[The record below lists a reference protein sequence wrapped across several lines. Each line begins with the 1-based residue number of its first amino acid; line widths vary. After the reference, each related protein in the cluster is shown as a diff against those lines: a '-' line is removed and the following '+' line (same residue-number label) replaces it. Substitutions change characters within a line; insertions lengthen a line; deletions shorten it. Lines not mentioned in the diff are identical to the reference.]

1 MSEKNGDT
9 GKPGNSIP
17 TSESKRRPGTLGP
30 LSDLE
35 RHLPGEWWRTLFNA
49 MYLQTDGDVVENKEI
64 TAHEVDAFLRAVPL
78 ARDARILDLCCG
90 QGRHL
95 IELAS
100 RGYSALSGVDR
111 SRYLVRVA
119 RRRARQGNFNIDF
132 HEGDARKFRAKVG
145 GFDCVTMLGNSFGF
159 FERDTDDLE
168 VLKSVIRVLKSGGT
182 LYLDIADGAWLK
194 EHYERRSWEWIDK
207 NQFVCRERTLSEDGR
222 RLVSREVVTHA
233 DQGVVA
239 DQFYAERLY
248 TRDQIRVLLER
259 AGFQNVVIQEP
270 YQPETDHKEDLGM
283 MGRRLILSAKAP
295 ERVSVKQRSG
305 PRPLTVLLGDPRR
318 PDEVKLGGVFSD
330 QDMDTVQRLKTALVE
345 IGAFDVTYLDEHAT
359 LLDTLRRDRPAI
371 SLNLCDEGFMND
383 AFKELHVPAFMEAF
397 DLRYTGAGP
406 ACLGLCYDK
415 GLVRAIAESMDI
427 PVPLETYINPDDRTA
442 TIPSVL
448 PAMIK
453 PATGDSSIGITQDAV
468 VHTPEEALRY
478 VGKLRETMPE
488 RAILVQEY
496 LTGDEYT
503 VGLIGNPGIR
513 LDALPI
519 LMVDYS
525 KLPADLPKI
534 LSYESKW
541 QPDSPYWTEI
551 GYKEALLPD
560 NTRRDLVDRSM
571 RLFERLGCRDYA
583 RFDFRADANGEM
595 KLLEVNPNPGWC
607 WDGKM
612 NLMAGFAG
620 MTYSEMLLDIIEA
633 AEARY
638 AAADSL
644 AQVTVV

>member
-1 MSEKNGDT
+1 
-9 GKPGNSIP
+9 
-17 TSESKRRPGTLGP
+17 
-30 LSDLE
+30 
-35 RHLPGEWWRTLFNA
+35 
-49 MYLQTDGDVVENKEI
+49 
-64 TAHEVDAFLRAVPL
+64 L
-78 ARDARILDLCCG
+78 A
-90 QGRHL
+90 
-95 IELAS
+95 
-100 RGYSALSGVDR
+100 
-111 SRYLVRVA
+111 
-119 RRRARQGNFNIDF
+119 
-132 HEGDARKFRAKVG
+132 
-145 GFDCVTMLGNSFGF
+145 
-159 FERDTDDLE
+159 
-168 VLKSVIRVLKSGGT
+168 
-182 LYLDIADGAWLK
+182 
-194 EHYERRSWEWIDK
+194 
-207 NQFVCRERTLSEDGR
+207 
-222 RLVSREVVTHA
+222 
-233 DQGVVA
+233 
-239 DQFYAERLY
+239 
-248 TRDQIRVLLER
+248 
-259 AGFQNVVIQEP
+259 
-270 YQPETDHKEDLGM
+270 
-283 MGRRLILSAKAP
+283 
-295 ERVSVKQRSG
+295 
-305 PRPLTVLLGDPRR
+305 
-318 PDEVKLGGVFSD
+318 
-330 QDMDTVQRLKTALVE
+330 TVQRLKTALIE
-345 IGAFDVTYLDEHAT
+345 TGAFDVTYLDEHAT

-453 PATGDSSIGITQDAV
+453 PATGDGSIGITQDAV

-496 LTGDEYT
+496 LTGEEYT

-644 AQVTVV
+644 AVVAAV